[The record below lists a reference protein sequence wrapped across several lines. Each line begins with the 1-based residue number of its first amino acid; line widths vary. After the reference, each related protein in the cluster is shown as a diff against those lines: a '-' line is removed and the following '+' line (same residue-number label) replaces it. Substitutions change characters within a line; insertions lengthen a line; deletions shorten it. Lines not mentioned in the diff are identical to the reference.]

1 MTDDADHKKPRGFEP
16 PPWEREQ
23 FEELARRRAAAAET
37 AAAEAA
43 VNTAV
48 LKAQAPAQASAQEPT
63 RAPAQDAAAEGGVGA
78 PGEPETGPAPPGR
91 EGAPEEQPKAD
102 ERVAD
107 AMLFDL
113 SGQEG
118 PTLAPLRRAG
128 KVVAGLV
135 GAIGVAILG
144 LGVWTSAQ
152 AAAAEES
159 VGVGTMGAAIIMI
172 FGLLVVG
179 MAGWTWVRASR
190 SQGS

>member
-23 FEELARRRAAAAET
+23 FEELARRRAAAAEA

-43 VNTAV
+43 ANMAPE
-48 LKAQAPAQASAQEPT
+48 AQAPAQEPT
-63 RAPAQDAAAEGGVGA
+63 LAPAQDAAAEVGGGA
-78 PGEPETGPAPPGR
+78 SIEPEPPAGPAPPGP
-91 EGAPEEQPKAD
+91 EGAPEGRAKVD

-128 KVVAGLV
+128 KAVAGLV
-135 GAIGVAILG
+135 GAIGLAILG

-159 VGVGTMGAAIIMI
+159 VGAGTMGAAIIMI